1 MAGYE
6 DAGDKWC
13 LIHKHDSYIVG
24 CARSVNASECDD
36 CVSFV
41 GERKMLDVILTVT

>member
-6 DAGDKWC
+6 DAGDKRC

-24 CARSVNASECDD
+24 CARIVSTSECDD
-36 CVSFV
+36 CISFV
-41 GERKMLDVILTVT
+41 GKEKMLDVILTVT